1 MTHPESCAVGSGRPE
16 CRLMVDGYS
25 WATAFAL
32 VTLLL
37 LIAPAMIRMQRGRN
51 WLLSLAVWLAVAAAL
66 ALAYR
71 LIGPVLD

>member
-1 MTHPESCAVGSGRPE
+1 
-16 CRLMVDGYS
+16 MVDGYS

-32 VTLLL
+32 VTILL

-71 LIGPVLD
+71 LIGPALG